1 MKKSIILSMAITLIA
16 AQAWA
21 YKQQDLDMFKLLNSC
36 EKCDLS
42 EANLSKADLSGADL
56 SGANLSG
63 ANLSVADLSGANLTD
78 TDLTGANL
86 KNIKEPKFCRTK
98 TSIGVMNPDCR
109 D

>member
-1 MKKSIILSMAITLIA
+1 MKKSFALLLATTVLTA
-16 AQAWA
+16 PVLA

-42 EANLSKADLSGADL
+42 EANLSKADLSGA
-56 SGANLSG
+56 NLSG
-63 ANLSVADLSGANLTD
+63 ADLTD

-86 KNIKEPKFCRTK
+86 KNVEDPKFCRTK
-98 TSIGVMNPDCR
+98 TSIGLLNPDCR

>member
-1 MKKSIILSMAITLIA
+1 MKKSFALLLATTVLTA
-16 AQAWA
+16 PVLA

-42 EANLSKADLSGADL
+42 EANLSKADLSGA
-56 SGANLSG
+56 NLSG
-63 ANLSVADLSGANLTD
+63 ADLSGANLTD

-86 KNIKEPKFCRTK
+86 KNIKNPQFCRTK
-98 TSIGVMNPDCR
+98 TSIGIMNPDCR